1 MSIKKIVLAFDGS
14 EGSEKA
20 LQWTIGFAKDNGAE
34 VHVTSVLESIYIASF
49 EPVYDLAEV
58 DDFRKNHLLQNTA
71 KVEAIYKEHNL
82 ASQSVV
88 LEGHPAEE
96 IMDYATKINAD
107 LIVCGTRGHGG
118 FSALLLGSIAHKL
131 VTYATVPVVV
141 VK

>member
-20 LQWTIGFAKDNGAE
+20 LQWTIDFAKENGAE
-34 VHVTSVLESIYIASF
+34 IHVTSVMESMFTASF
-49 EPVYDLAEV
+49 EPVYDLTTI
-58 DDFRKNHLLQNTA
+58 DDIRRSDMVENTTKA
-71 KVEAIYKEHNL
+71 EAIYMEHHL
-82 ASQSVV
+82 TSKSVI

-96 IMDYATKINAD
+96 IINYATKVNAD

-131 VTYATVPVVV
+131 VTYSPIPVLVA
-141 VK
+141 K